1 MQPSAAYFIFCLL
14 NKAVLLKILNVF
26 VMKKNLLYTGV
37 LLLFATAF
45 LGVIINY
52 KKQQPQNA
60 GFTLQPRNGKLASTE
75 EWKAIQ
81 LQYKALSKELETSA
95 DNDKRLLELASLYIN
110 EGRITG
116 NNSYYDA
123 AAMQL
128 VNKVLSKTPNHFDA
142 LNYKALL
149 LLSQHHFSEALAVAK
164 QAQQIFSYNA
174 FLYGTIT
181 DSQVELGQYAA
192 AIVSA
197 DSMIIIRPDLRS
209 YSRVAYLREIH
220 GDTTGAIAA
229 MKLAVD
235 AGLPGNE
242 ATEWCRVQL
251 AKLYEQ
257 TGNLSYAFMHYTI
270 ALEKRPFYAPA
281 YAGLARVAFAKNDAE
296 KAIAL
301 LKQADSLLSNPSLKE
316 ELAAVYLAMGNK
328 QAHQQLYRS
337 IIDEMERA
345 AAMAAK
351 SDSAGHYSDKEMSYA
366 YAELNQLDKA
376 LFHATQE
383 YNRRPDNI
391 EVNENMAWV
400 YFKRGETT
408 KAINHI
414 EKALI
419 TGNKNPLLL
428 CRAALIYTAAG
439 NKQKAREYAEKV
451 LPLNYT
457 PIASLKKD
465 FEQAIQYD

>member
-1 MQPSAAYFIFCLL
+1 MR
-14 NKAVLLKILNVF
+14 
-26 VMKKNLLYTGV
+26 KNLLYTGV

-45 LGVIINY
+45 LGLILNY
-52 KKQQPQNA
+52 KKKQRQRA
-60 GFTLQPRNGKLASTE
+60 DFTLQPRNGKLATTD
-75 EWKAIQ
+75 EWKGIQ
-81 LQYKALSKELETSA
+81 LQYNAISKELETNP
-95 DNDKRLLELASLYIN
+95 DNEKRLLELASLYIN

-128 VNKVLSKTPNHFDA
+128 VNQVLNKTPDHFDA

-149 LLSQHHFSEALAVAK
+149 LLSQHHFGEALAVAK
-164 QAQQIFSYNA
+164 KAQNIFSYNA

-192 AIVSA
+192 AVVSA
-197 DSMIIIRPDLRS
+197 DSMIAIRPDLRS

-251 AKLYEQ
+251 GKLYEQ
-257 TGNLSYAFMHYTI
+257 TGNLSYASMHYTI
-270 ALEKRPFYAPA
+270 ALEKRPYYAPA
-281 YAGLARVAFAKNDAE
+281 YAGLARIAFAKNE
-296 KAIAL
+296 TTQAIIL
-301 LKQADSLLSNPSLKE
+301 LQQADSLLSDLTLKE
-316 ELAAVYLAMGNK
+316 EMAAIYLATGNK
-328 QAHQQLYRS
+328 QAHQQLYTN
-337 IIDEMERA
+337 IINKMEDA
-345 AAMAAK
+345 AALSAK
-351 SDSAGHYSDKEMSYA
+351 ADSAGHYSDKEMSYA
-366 YAELNQLDKA
+366 YAALNQLDKA
-376 LFHATQE
+376 LFHAIQE

-391 EVNENMAWV
+391 DVNENMAWV
-400 YFKRGETT
+400 YFKRGENT
-408 KAINHI
+408 KAVTHL
-414 EKALI
+414 EKALV

-428 CRAALIYTAAG
+428 CRAVLIYAAAG
-439 NKQKAREYAEKV
+439 NKFKAQYYASKV

-457 PIASLKKD
+457 PIAGLKKAC
-465 FEQAIQYD
+465 EQAIQ